1 MKTLYKNG
9 LIFTGSLPLSQAFL
23 VEGDTILRV
32 GGEELVCEL
41 ANAPDVTSVDLQ
53 DSLSA
58 AAFRTA
64 TCIL

>member
-53 DSLSA
+53 GQFVCS
-58 AAFRTA
+58 AFRTA